1 MNIFFF
7 HRSTTK
13 KSYKNIFK
21 EKKKVSGKRKSRVA
35 RSGSLQLVEAHALLR
50 S

>member
-1 MNIFFF
+1 MNIFFLF

-21 EKKKVSGKRKSRVA
+21 KKKKGVWEKKIEGGQIRLFTI
-35 RSGSLQLVEAHALLR
+35 G
-50 S
+50 